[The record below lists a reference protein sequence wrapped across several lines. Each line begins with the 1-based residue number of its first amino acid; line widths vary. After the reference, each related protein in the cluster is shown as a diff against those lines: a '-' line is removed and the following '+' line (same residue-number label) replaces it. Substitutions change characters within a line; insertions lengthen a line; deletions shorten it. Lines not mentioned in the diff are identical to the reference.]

1 MSQTPT
7 YWRKLKLR
15 LIESAAAYAAVLERE
30 ARGEDLGRALR
41 DARFRYDWNLFELGP
56 RNIAA
61 LAERSLARAEGS
73 VGGGSAEAT
82 QNLVERAKE
91 MARVQSLCNHPDKAR
106 REVWGRANDRY
117 DGALEAMGPGGLA
130 DLVRRDL
137 DPNAAILTA
146 LDDDGQD
153 AADFEGAEAHRP

>member
-15 LIESAAAYAAVLERE
+15 LIQDASAYAEILERE
-30 ARGEDLGRALR
+30 ARGEAPGRALS
-41 DARFRYDWNLFELGP
+41 DARFRYDWDLFELGP

-61 LAERSLARAEGS
+61 LAERALARAEESAGD
-73 VGGGSAEAT
+73 GSAEAT
-82 QNLVERAKE
+82 QNLMERARE
-91 MARVQSLCNHPDKAR
+91 MARVQDLCNHPDRAR

-117 DGALEAMGPGGLA
+117 DEALEAMGPGGLA

-137 DPNAAILTA
+137 DPNADILTA

-153 AADFEGAEAHRP
+153 AADFKGAGAHRP